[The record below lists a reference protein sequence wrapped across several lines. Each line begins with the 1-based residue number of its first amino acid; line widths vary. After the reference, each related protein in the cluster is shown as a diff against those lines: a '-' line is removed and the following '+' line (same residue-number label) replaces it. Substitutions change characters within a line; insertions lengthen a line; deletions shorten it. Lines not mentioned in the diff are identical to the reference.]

1 MAGERPVH
9 SGRTPLE
16 LTDHAAVRRHHREHR
31 RITMDDNRAAEFTGR
46 VLADTA
52 AAATIVLAALGD
64 RLGLFKDLAEHGP
77 AASGELASRTGLS
90 ERYVREWL
98 AGMFA
103 AGYLTRDDARHSYAL
118 PAEHAP
124 VLATEP
130 GPAFF
135 GGVHQELIGAIQ
147 RYDQVA
153 EAFRRGG
160 GVRPSDLHPDVWTGT
175 SRFTAQ
181 WHQNMLVQQWLPL
194 VPEVTARLRS
204 GGRVA
209 DVGCGTGQALIAL
222 ARAFPAI
229 TGTGYDVHPPS
240 VEQARRA
247 AAEAGLAD
255 RISYQVLDAA
265 AGLPESFDVITTFD
279 VVHDAVDPLGLLR
292 SIRDA
297 LRSGGR
303 YLCLEINCSDQPADN
318 TGPVSALLYGFSIL
332 YCMTTSL
339 AEGGEGLGT
348 LGLPEPVLRQLAA
361 KAGFTDVRHVAMDNP
376 FNSLYELKR

>member
-1 MAGERPVH
+1 
-9 SGRTPLE
+9 
-16 LTDHAAVRRHHREHR
+16 
-31 RITMDDNRAAEFTGR
+31 MDENRATEFTGR

-64 RLGLFKDLAEHGP
+64 RMGLFKDLAAHGP
-77 AASGELASRTGLS
+77 ATSGELAGRTGLS

-98 AGMFA
+98 GGMFA
-103 AGYLTRDDARHSYAL
+103 AGYLTYDDTQQRYAL

-124 VLATEP
+124 TLATEP

-147 RYDQVA
+147 RYHQVA
-153 EAFRRGG
+153 EAFRTGG
-160 GVRPSDLHPDVWTGT
+160 GVRPADLHPDVWAGT

-194 VPEVTARLRS
+194 VPDTTARLRA
-204 GGRVA
+204 GARVA

-229 TGTGYDVHPPS
+229 TGTGYDTHPP
-240 VEQARRA
+240 VIEQARQA
-247 AAEAGLAD
+247 AAHAGVAD

-265 AGLPESFDVITTFD
+265 AELPESFDVITTFD
-279 VVHDAVDPLGLLR
+279 VVHDAIDPLGLLR
-292 SIRDA
+292 SIHDA

-303 YLCLEINCSDQPADN
+303 YLCLEINCSDQAADN
-318 TGPVSALLYGFSIL
+318 TGPIATLLYGFSVL

-339 AEGGEGLGT
+339 ADGGEGLGT
-348 LGLPEPVLRQLAA
+348 LGLPAPVLRQLAG
-361 KAGFTDVRHVAMDNP
+361 KAGFTHVRQVEMDNP
-376 FNSLYELKR
+376 FNSLYELTR

>member
-1 MAGERPVH
+1 
-9 SGRTPLE
+9 
-16 LTDHAAVRRHHREHR
+16 
-31 RITMDDNRAAEFTGR
+31 MDENRAAEFTGR
-46 VLADTA
+46 VLADSAATA
-52 AAATIVLAALGD
+52 AIVLAALGD
-64 RLGLFKDLAEHGP
+64 RTGLFKDLAGHGP
-77 AASGELASRTGLS
+77 ATSGELASRTGLA

-98 AGMFA
+98 GGMLA
-103 AGYLTRDDARHSYAL
+103 AGYLTCDEPSQRYAL
-118 PAEHAP
+118 PAEHVPA
-124 VLATEP
+124 LAAEP

-147 RYDQVA
+147 RFDQVA
-153 EAFRRGG
+153 AAFRRGG
-160 GVRPSDLHPDVWTGT
+160 GVKMADLHPDVWAGT

-194 VPEVTARLRS
+194 VPQTMATL
-204 GGRVA
+204 GAGARVA

-229 TGTGYDVHPPS
+229 TAVGYDAHPPS
-240 VEQARRA
+240 VEQARQA
-247 AAEAGLAD
+247 AAEAGLAG
-255 RISYQVLDAA
+255 RVSYQVRDAA

-297 LRSGGR
+297 LRPGGR
-303 YLCLEINCSDQPADN
+303 YLCLEINCSDQATAN
-318 TGPVSALLYGFSIL
+318 VGPIATLLYGFSVL

-348 LGLPEPVLRQLAA
+348 LGLPETALRDLAG
-361 KAGFTDVRHVAMDNP
+361 KAGFAQIRHVEMDNP
-376 FNSLYELKR
+376 FNSLYELTR

>member
-1 MAGERPVH
+1 
-9 SGRTPLE
+9 
-16 LTDHAAVRRHHREHR
+16 
-31 RITMDDNRAAEFTGR
+31 MDENRAAEFTGR

-64 RLGLFKDLAEHGP
+64 QVGLFKSLAEHGP
-77 AASGELASRTGLS
+77 GTSGELAARTGLS

-103 AGYLTRDDARHSYAL
+103 AGYLAYDDSHGSYAL
-118 PAEHAP
+118 PAEHVP
-124 VLATEP
+124 TLASEP

-147 RYDQVA
+147 RYDDVA
-153 EAFRRGG
+153 RAFRHGG
-160 GVRPSDLHPDVWTGT
+160 GVRPADLHPAVWTGT

-194 VPEVTARLRS
+194 VPDTEARLRS
-204 GGRVA
+204 GARVA

-222 ARAFPAI
+222 ARAYPAI
-229 TGTGYDVHPPS
+229 TATGYDAHQPS
-240 VEQARRA
+240 IEQARRA
-247 AAEAGLAD
+247 ATEAGVAD
-255 RISYQVLDAA
+255 RVSYHTLDAA

-297 LRSGGR
+297 LRPGGR
-303 YLCLEINCSDQPADN
+303 YLCLEINCSDQAAGN
-318 TGPVSALLYGFSIL
+318 TGPIAALLYGFSVL

-348 LGLPEPVLRQLAA
+348 LGLPEPVLRQLAG
-361 KAGFTDVRHVAMDNP
+361 KAGFTQVRPVEMDNP
-376 FNSLYELKR
+376 FNRLYELTR

>member
-1 MAGERPVH
+1 MATTEIDATKVEQFAGRTVQILNDSMLALLLSVGHQTRLFDTMAGLAPSTSAEIA
-9 SGRTPLE
+9 S
-16 LTDHAAVRRHHREHR
+16 AA
-31 RITMDDNRAAEFTGR
+31 
-46 VLADTA
+46 
-52 AAATIVLAALGD
+52 
-64 RLGLFKDLAEHGP
+64 GLD
-77 AASGELASRTGLS
+77 

-98 AGMFA
+98 AGMYA
-103 AGYLTRDDARHSYAL
+103 AGYLAYDDAEHRYAL
-118 PAEHAP
+118 PEEHAP
-124 VLATEP
+124 TLAVEP

-160 GVRPSDLHPDVWTGT
+160 GVRPADLHPDVWAGT

-181 WHQNMLVQQWLPL
+181 WHQNTLVQQWLPL
-194 VPEVTARLRS
+194 VPQTTARLRA
-204 GGRVA
+204 GAAVA

-222 ARAFPAI
+222 ARAFPGI
-229 TGTGYDVHPPS
+229 TATGFDVHPPS

-255 RISYQVLDAA
+255 RIGYQVLDAA
-265 AGLPESFDVITTFD
+265 AGLPGSYDVVTTFD
-279 VVHDAVDPLGLLR
+279 VVHDAVDPLGVLR

-297 LRSGGR
+297 LRPGGS
-303 YLCLEINCSDQPADN
+303 YLCLEINCSDQPAGN
-318 TGPVSALLYGFSIL
+318 SGPIATLLYGFSIL

-348 LGLPEPVLRQLAA
+348 LGLPEPVLRQLAG
-361 KAGFTDVRHVAMDNP
+361 KAGFSDVRHVEMDNP
-376 FNSLYELKR
+376 FNNLYELTR

>member
-1 MAGERPVH
+1 
-9 SGRTPLE
+9 
-16 LTDHAAVRRHHREHR
+16 
-31 RITMDDNRAAEFTGR
+31 MDENRAAEFTGR

-52 AAATIVLAALGD
+52 AAATVVLAALGD
-64 RLGLFKDLAEHGP
+64 RMGLFKNLAEHGP
-77 AASGELASRTGLS
+77 GTSGELASRTGLS

-103 AGYLTRDDARHSYAL
+103 AGYLSYDDAQDSYSL
-118 PAEHAP
+118 PAEHVP
-124 VLATEP
+124 TLATEP

-160 GVRPSDLHPDVWTGT
+160 GVRPADLHPDVWAGT

-194 VPEVTARLRS
+194 VPDTEARLRA
-204 GGRVA
+204 GAHVA

-229 TGTGYDVHPPS
+229 TATGYDVYPPS

-247 AAEAGLAD
+247 AAEAGVAD
-255 RISYQVLDAA
+255 RISFQVLDAA

-292 SIRDA
+292 SIHDA
-297 LRSGGR
+297 LRPGGT
-303 YLCLEINCSDQPADN
+303 YLCLEINCSDQATDN
-318 TGPVSALLYGFSIL
+318 TGAIAALLYGFSIL

-348 LGLPEPVLRQLAA
+348 LGLPEPALRQLAC
-361 KAGFTDVRHVAMDNP
+361 KAGFTQVRHVEMDNP
-376 FNSLYELKR
+376 FNRLYELSR

>member
-1 MAGERPVH
+1 
-9 SGRTPLE
+9 
-16 LTDHAAVRRHHREHR
+16 
-31 RITMDDNRAAEFTGR
+31 MDDNRAAEFTGR

-52 AAATIVLAALGD
+52 AAATVVLAALGD
-64 RLGLFKDLAEHGP
+64 RMGLFKDLAEHGSGT
-77 AASGELASRTGLS
+77 SGELASRTGLS

-103 AGYLTRDDARHSYAL
+103 AGYLTRDDAQQSYAL
-118 PAEHAP
+118 PAEHAQA
-124 VLATEP
+124 LAREP

-160 GVRPSDLHPDVWTGT
+160 GVRLADLHPDVWAGT

-194 VPEVTARLRS
+194 VPEVMDKLRA
-204 GGRVA
+204 GARVA

-229 TGTGYDVHPPS
+229 TGTGYDAHPPT

-247 AAEAGLAD
+247 AAQAGFAD
-255 RISYQVLDAA
+255 RVSYQVLDAA

-297 LRSGGR
+297 LQPGGR
-303 YLCLEINCSDQPADN
+303 YLCLEINCSDQAAAN
-318 TGPVSALLYGFSIL
+318 TGPVSTLLYGFSIL

-348 LGLPEPVLRQLAA
+348 LGLPEPVLRQLAGQ
-361 KAGFTDVRHVAMDNP
+361 AGFTQVRHVAMDNP
-376 FNSLYELKR
+376 FNSLYELAR

>member
-1 MAGERPVH
+1 
-9 SGRTPLE
+9 
-16 LTDHAAVRRHHREHR
+16 
-31 RITMDDNRAAEFTGR
+31 MDENRAAEFTGR

-52 AAATIVLAALGD
+52 AAATVVLAALGD
-64 RLGLFKDLAEHGP
+64 RAGLFKNLAEHGP
-77 AASGELASRTGLS
+77 GTSGELASRTGLS

-103 AGYLTRDDARHSYAL
+103 AGYLTYDDALGSYAL
-118 PAEHAP
+118 PAEHVP
-124 VLATEP
+124 TLATEP

-147 RYDQVA
+147 RYDDVA
-153 EAFRRGG
+153 DAFRRGG
-160 GVRPSDLHPDVWTGT
+160 GVRPADLHPDVWAGT

-194 VPEVTARLRS
+194 VPDTTAKLRA
-204 GGRVA
+204 GARVA

-229 TGTGYDVHPPS
+229 TATGYDVHPPA
-240 VEQARRA
+240 VERARRA

-255 RISYQVLDAA
+255 RISFEVLDAA

-297 LRSGGR
+297 LRPGGT
-303 YLCLEINCSDQPADN
+303 YLCLEINCSDQAADN
-318 TGPVSALLYGFSIL
+318 TGPIAALLYGFSIL

-348 LGLPEPVLRQLAA
+348 LGLPEPVLRQLAG
-361 KAGFTDVRHVAMDNP
+361 KAGFTQVRYVEMDNP
-376 FNSLYELKR
+376 FNRLYELSR